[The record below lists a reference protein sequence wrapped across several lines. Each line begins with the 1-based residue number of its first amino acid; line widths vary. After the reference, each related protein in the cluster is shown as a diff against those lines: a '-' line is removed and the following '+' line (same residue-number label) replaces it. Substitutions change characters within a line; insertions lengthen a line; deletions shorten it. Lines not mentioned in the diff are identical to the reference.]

1 VASAEQVTLEVL
13 ALARTIGLKA
23 GETQV
28 LTGVAPGRTQDVNA
42 AASPTVVESAQ
53 RQQFRDSIDRAIA
66 IGSEESEP
74 VPAVAVVGAKQHCG
88 TAAHC
93 PRVAGPRRS
102 SAALRTDPVARRTGT
117 LVLILLSTAL
127 SIGVTIWGDR
137 QVLER
142 RQHESAHGQALREE
156 PEARDPPLDFRRPGR
171 HARASLVLFPG
182 HDVQ

>member
-28 LTGVAPGRTQDVNA
+28 LTGIAPGRTQDVNA

-102 SAALRTDPVARRTGT
+102 TRGSADRPRGPRNRNAGADPAEYSETRP
-117 LVLILLSTAL
+117 STSGGRAA
-127 SIGVTIWGDR
+127 T
-137 QVLER
+137 
-142 RQHESAHGQALREE
+142 RE
-156 PEARDPPLDFRRPGR
+156 PR
-171 HARASLVLFPG
+171 
-182 HDVQ
+182 